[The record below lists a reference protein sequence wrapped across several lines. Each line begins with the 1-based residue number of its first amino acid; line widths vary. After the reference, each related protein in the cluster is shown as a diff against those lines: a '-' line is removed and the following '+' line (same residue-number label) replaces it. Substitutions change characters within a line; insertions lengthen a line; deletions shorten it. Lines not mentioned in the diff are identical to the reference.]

1 MAEPLDVAR
10 WLAGLG
16 LGDYA
21 AAFAAHDIDAAWLAQ
36 LTAEDL
42 REIGVASVGHRRRI
56 LAAAADL
63 AARPPEPEG
72 ERRVV
77 TVLFCD
83 LVESTRLATR
93 LDPEDFREVLARY
106 RHVLETA
113 TAPYDGEMVQFV
125 GDGALFFFGHHR
137 LREHDAE
144 NAVAAGLEIV
154 RRVRAMDPYSGAAPQ
169 VRVGVATGL
178 TVVGGQD
185 ASRPRIGDHAVGEAS
200 NLAARLQALAPPDTV
215 VVAQSTRERIGAL
228 FDCEDLGVI
237 ALKGFEQGARAWR
250 VTGHNE
256 TANRFEALRTGGQ
269 APALVGRAEETAR
282 LAAQF
287 ARARQGRRAISLLV
301 GESGLGK
308 SRLARHALDGQGA
321 VGQPV
326 LQCAPYH
333 VESPFRP
340 IRYYLGKRLALREA
354 GGAEAQR
361 AALAGLLADLGLDQP
376 LDLALLAELMETP
389 PPEGAPLAALGAHE
403 LRGRMLEVLAR
414 LMAAI
419 ARASSAL
426 VIEDAHWLDPSTGEL
441 MGRVLAEIAAA
452 PVDVPV
458 PVHVIVTMRPG
469 PVPDWLPAGET
480 EIIALG
486 RMGEETL
493 VPLVRAVA
501 SAAAPGLALTDPV
514 ARAIAARCDG
524 SPVFAEE
531 MTRVYLEGLSDGRGL
546 ETVLAGLP
554 ATLTDSLVARLD
566 RLTVGRRLAL
576 VAAVIGTEFPVAIL
590 REAAGLSEAET
601 RAGVDELLAAGVLQ
615 AGHSAFG
622 EAVSFRHMLLRD
634 AAYRL
639 LLRRDRIG
647 LHAKVAETLRTR
659 FPHIAEALPQVMAHN
674 LHEAGDM
681 LGAVAEWERAAGL
694 AAARSA
700 YAEAVAIWRRAAEAC
715 ARVQPPGAA
724 ADRELACRLALMSA
738 LIAER
743 GFNGAG
749 VAEEQV
755 RIERLGRETG
765 VAERLI
771 PMLHARWVAIV
782 SAGDFAA
789 GLDLARQVARMT
801 RPGSGPGTVS
811 ETDRLI
817 GHRVLGTSLLFSG
830 HHAEALRELRRFFEA
845 YDPDRHEAELR
856 QVGTSSHALM
866 SMVGMAEIHILFED
880 FAAADRWRDRA
891 RRQAEAGGRAHD
903 ICNVTLFVDCVLPAL
918 EDRYDLAAQGAARLR
933 AHALAFE
940 LEVWQA
946 HADLFEGVA
955 RIRLGRPEA
964 GLAQARRG
972 AAALRDRIGFLSFC
986 FLYLADACLAIGE
999 TAEAAAALAV
1009 AGRTGGETWVGP
1021 ELARLQAK
1029 LLLAQGGPPSE
1040 ALARLDAALRLAEA
1054 QGARL
1059 LARRI
1064 RDDVAAIPA
1073 TPPPPVMGQ
1082 VAGHAT
1088 GMGPPA

>member
-16 LGDYA
+16 LGEYA
-21 AAFAAHDIDAAWLAQ
+21 AAFASNDVDAEVLAQ

-154 RRVRAMDPYSGAAPQ
+154 RRVRAMDPYSGAAPR
-169 VRVGVATGL
+169 VRVGIATGL

-185 ASRPRIGDHAVGEAS
+185 AARPRVGDHAVGEAS
-200 NLAARLQALAPPDTV
+200 NLAARLQARAPPDTV

-256 TANRFEALRTGGQ
+256 KANRFEALRTGGQ
-269 APALVGRAEETAR
+269 APSLIGRAEEAAR

-321 VGQPV
+321 AGQPI

-361 AALAGLLADLGLDQP
+361 AALAGLLADLGLDRP

-403 LRGRMLEVLAR
+403 RRERMLDVLAR

-426 VIEDAHWLDPSTGEL
+426 VIEDVHWLDPSTGEL

-458 PVHVIVTMRPG
+458 HVIVTMRPG

-480 EIIALG
+480 EIVPLG
-486 RMGEETL
+486 RMDEGTL
-493 VPLVRAVA
+493 APLARAVA
-501 SAAAPGLALTDPV
+501 AAAAPGLALPDPV

-531 MTRVYLEGLSDGRGL
+531 MTRVYLEGLSDGRDL

-647 LHAKVAETLRTR
+647 LHAKVAETLRMR

-674 LHEAGDM
+674 LHEAGDL

-715 ARVQPPGAA
+715 ARIQPPGAA

-738 LIAER
+738 LIAAH

-749 VAEEQV
+749 VAEELA

-765 VAERLI
+765 AAERLV

-789 GLDLARQVARMT
+789 GLDLARQIARMT
-801 RPGSGPGTVS
+801 RPGSGPETVS

-830 HHAEALRELRRFFEA
+830 QHAEALRELRQFFEV
-845 YDPDRHEAELR
+845 YDPDRHEAELS

-891 RRQAEAGGRAHD
+891 RRQAQAGGRAHD
-903 ICNVTLFVDCVLPAL
+903 ICNVTLFVDCILPAL
-918 EDRYDLAAQGAARLR
+918 EDRYDRAAEGAARLR

-1009 AGRTGGETWVGP
+1009 AGRTSGETWVGP
-1021 ELARLQAK
+1021 EIARLQAK
-1029 LLLAQGGPPSE
+1029 LLLARGGPPSE
-1040 ALARLDAALRLAEA
+1040 PLARLDAALRLAEA

-1064 RDDVAAIPA
+1064 RADLAAIPA
-1073 TPPPPVMGQ
+1073 APPPPLPGQ
-1082 VAGHAT
+1082 VT
-1088 GMGPPA
+1088 GTGPPA